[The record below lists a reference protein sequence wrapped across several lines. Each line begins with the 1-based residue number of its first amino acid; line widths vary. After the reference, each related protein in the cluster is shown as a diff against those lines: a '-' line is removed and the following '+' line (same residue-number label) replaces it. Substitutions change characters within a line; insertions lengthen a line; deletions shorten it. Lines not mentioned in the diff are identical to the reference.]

1 MREFI
6 RKQALYFHCV
16 CGESNSQFL
25 ELRDGANLYSRG
37 DYPLFRYLNKNV
49 ILL

>member
-16 CGESNSQFL
+16 CGESNSLRL
-25 ELRDGANLYSRG
+25 EVREGMDLHSRG
-37 DYPLFRYLNKNV
+37 DYPLFRYLNKKV